1 MLVKMPLH
9 QSYVEGGG
17 GRRDGEEG
25 REGWRDSEGKE
36 GEIMYIIA
44 T

>member
-25 REGWRDSEGKE
+25 GKV
-36 GEIMYIIA
+36 GEIVRGRKGRCEE
-44 T
+44 